1 MKLSIFK
8 KVIREVV
15 REEIE
20 YGIKGLRKELKEV
33 LVSSISDKMLEESTP
48 KTISKPVEKKSR
60 PIEERVPMTKNSIL
74 NDILQETADAG
85 DWKDINKESEVKSV
99 TEDTAGLPDH
109 LAEALNKDY
118 SQVMKKVDEKA
129 KFNKGPINGV

>member
-20 YGIKGLRKELKEV
+20 YSIKGLRKELKEV
-33 LVSSISDKMLEESTP
+33 LVSSINKDMLEETTSIT
-48 KTISKPVEKKSR
+48 TSKPVQPKSR
-60 PIEERVPMTKNSIL
+60 PIEKRVPMTKNSIL
-74 NDILQETADAG
+74 NDILKETADAG
-85 DWKDINKESEVKSV
+85 EWKDINKQAEVKAV
-99 TEDTAGLPDH
+99 KEETAGLPDH

-118 SQVMKKVDEKA
+118 SQVMQKVEEKS
-129 KFNKGPINGV
+129 KFKNGV